1 MADMKY
7 TAKDSI
13 FSFIFRQPE
22 NTRRL
27 YLALHPE
34 DSDVTEADC
43 KLITLEHILT
53 NGMTN
58 DLGFQVR
65 DKLILLV
72 EAQSK
77 FSLNIVLRMLLYLA
91 ATYKEYVEEQ
101 KLDLYGSRPVS
112 IPRPELYMV
121 YTGVPRQLPEVLRL
135 SDMYSGP
142 GGVEV
147 EIQVLRDTGA
157 GTIVDQY
164 IRFCEISNEQR
175 KQYGYTMKAVEETLR
190 ICCEENILMPFLASC
205 QREVQD
211 IMVTLFNQERI
222 TEIHEYN
229 LRKEA
234 RQEGWQEG
242 RQEGRQQGRQE
253 GRQEGRQQGIEEGI
267 RAMVLTLKEFTA
279 DRAAIAQSLVKQ
291 FELLPQTAEEKVA
304 QYWET

>member
-7 TAKDSI
+7 TAKDSV

-27 YLALHPE
+27 YLTLHPE
-34 DSDVTEADC
+34 DVDVTEADC
-43 KLITLEHILT
+43 KLVTLEHILT

-77 FSLNIVLRMLLYLA
+77 FSINIALRMLLYLA

-101 KLDLYGSRPVS
+101 KLDLYGSKPVS

-121 YTGVPRQLPEVLRL
+121 YTGAPRQLPEILRL
-135 SDMYSGP
+135 SDMYDGL
-142 GGVEV
+142 GGA
-147 EIQVLRDTGA
+147 EIEIKVLKDTGA
-157 GTIVDQY
+157 GNIVDQY
-164 IRFCEISNEQR
+164 IRFCEISDEQR

-190 ICCEENILMPFLASC
+190 ICCEENILMPFLASR
-205 QREVQD
+205 QKEVQD
-211 IMVTLFNQERI
+211 IMVTLFNQERV

-229 LRKEA
+229 LVKDAKR
-234 RQEGWQEG
+234 EG
-242 RQEGRQQGRQE
+242 R
-253 GRQEGRQQGIEEGI
+253 IETAKSLMDALNLSVEQ
-267 RAMVLTLKEFTA
+267 VLTALKIPKEEHETY
-279 DRAAIAQSLVKQ
+279 RK
-291 FELLPQTAEEKVA
+291 LLENQ
-304 QYWET
+304 

>member
-7 TAKDSI
+7 TAKDSV

-27 YLALHPE
+27 YLTLHPE
-34 DSDVTEADC
+34 DVDVTEADC
-43 KLITLEHILT
+43 KLVILEHILT

-77 FSLNIVLRMLLYLA
+77 FSINIALRMLLYLA

-101 KLDLYGSRPVS
+101 KLDLYGSKPVS

-121 YTGVPRQLPEVLRL
+121 YTGAPRQLPEILRL
-135 SDMYSGP
+135 SDMYDGP
-142 GGVEV
+142 GGA
-147 EIQVLRDTGA
+147 EIEIKVLKDTGA
-157 GTIVDQY
+157 GNIVDQY

-190 ICCEENILMPFLASC
+190 ICCEENILMPFLASR
-205 QREVQD
+205 QKEVQD
-211 IMVTLFNQERI
+211 IMVTLFNQERV

-229 LRKEA
+229 LVKDA
-234 RQEGWQEG
+234 RNEGQQEGLEK
-242 RQEGRQQGRQE
+242 
-253 GRQEGRQQGIEEGI
+253 GI
-267 RAMVLTLKEFTA
+267 RATVLTLKEFTA
-279 DRAAIAQSLVKQ
+279 DKAAVAQKLVKQ

-304 QYWET
+304 QYWES